1 MSTSAPKVT
10 IYTDGGAEP
19 NPGPGGWGVILF
31 DDESGRVKELSGGEP
46 HTTNNRMELMAAI
59 RALEAL
65 KQTCEV
71 RLYTDSEYL
80 RRGITEWVQTWAR
93 NGWMRG
99 KKKDQPVE
107 NVDLWQRL
115 LALAEDHDVSWEWV
129 KGHAGN
135 TYNER
140 ADSLARREIARF
152 HDSVMA
158 AADSVQIYLLVSVRG
173 ALGYWGAL
181 IRSQDAEQIIFG
193 QEDGTTSNRLDV
205 QAAVEALKTAGVD
218 VPVQVYSR
226 SDYLRNGAKQWIKGW
241 KKRGWVT
248 RQGAP
253 VKNQDLWKELDTLLV
268 KGKITWP
275 PIDDAMAFE
284 LEDLGNRLREV
295 FEERASGPDSPDSS
309 QFND

>member
-1 MSTSAPKVT
+1 
-10 IYTDGGAEP
+10 
-19 NPGPGGWGVILF
+19 
-31 DDESGRVKELSGGEP
+31 
-46 HTTNNRMELMAAI
+46 MELMAAI

-115 LALAEDHDVSWEWV
+115 LALTEEHNVSWEWV

-135 TYNER
+135 IYNER
-140 ADSLARREIARF
+140 ADSLARHEIARF
-152 HDSVMA
+152 HVDAVDSA
-158 AADSVQIYLLVSVRG
+158 NSIQILLLVSVKG
-173 ALGYWGAL
+173 SKGYWGAL
-181 IRSQDAEQIIFG
+181 IRSQDGEQIIHG
-193 QEDGTTSNRLDV
+193 QEHETTSNRLDV
-205 QAAVEALKTAGVD
+205 QAAVEALRAAEENLPIK
-218 VPVQVYSR
+218 VYSR
-226 SDYLRNGAKQWIKGW
+226 SDYLRNGAKQWVKGW

-253 VKNQDLWKELDTLLV
+253 VKNQDLWKELDALLTAGDV
-268 KGKITWP
+268 SWP
-275 PIDDAMAFE
+275 PIDEAMSFE
-284 LEDLGNRLREV
+284 FEDLGNRLREA
-295 FEERASGPDSPDSS
+295 FEGQASETGDS
-309 QFND
+309 QLND